1 MSGFAFSHQFSKR
14 WLATPTPVKHAIIQE
29 LDDIVT
35 LLYPDTDLDEYEFSV
50 PNLHDKVEEL
60 LAIEREQQEKLQAQ
74 ARERELE
81 EQRLE
86 QERLEQHRL
95 EQERLE
101 QHRLEQERLEI
112 ERLETERL
120 EKERLEQQRLEAE
133 RLKQERREAEHLEQQ
148 RPEQI
153 QLTQENEKERQA
165 QEARLQR
172 ERQAQD
178 DAAIALLEQER
189 AIAKQAHLAKQA
201 NPAKLATQLS
211 TGSIEGANHEPDEQ
225 TQSTDTATSDVTIE
239 RHRSEMLY
247 AIDHTDTAD
256 NMAESFAEDPTAAV
270 RTQETRVTDPLV
282 DIANP
287 SIATTPAIEQIKQDI
302 VKQLQGYID
311 NYLLESMTLM
321 NEDLNQWLK
330 TEVEKQ
336 LTVRL
341 SQSHQSH

>member
-60 LAIEREQQEKLQAQ
+60 LAIERDHQEKLQAQ
-74 ARERELE
+74 LRERELE

-95 EQERLE
+95 EL
-101 QHRLEQERLEI
+101 
-112 ERLETERL
+112 ERL

-133 RLKQERREAEHLEQQ
+133 RLKQERREAEQLEQQ
-148 RPEQI
+148 RLEQI
-153 QLTQENEKERQA
+153 QLTQENEQERQA

-189 AIAKQAHLAKQA
+189 AIAKQAHLAKQS
-201 NPAKLATQLS
+201 NPPQPAKQLS
-211 TGSIEGANHEPDEQ
+211 TGSIEGANHQLDEQ
-225 TQSTDTATSDVTIE
+225 AQSTDTATSDVTIE
-239 RHRSEMLY
+239 RHRSEMVY

-256 NMAESFAEDPTAAV
+256 NFAEPLADDPTAAV
-270 RTQETRVTDPLV
+270 MTHETSVTDPLA

>member
-35 LLYPDTDLDEYEFSV
+35 LLYPATDLDEYEFSV

-60 LAIEREQQEKLQAQ
+60 LAIERDHQEKLQAQ

-101 QHRLEQERLEI
+101 TERLEI
-112 ERLETERL
+112 ERL
-120 EKERLEQQRLEAE
+120 EKERLEQQRLE
-133 RLKQERREAEHLEQQ
+133 QQ
-148 RPEQI
+148 RLEQI
-153 QLTQENEKERQA
+153 QLTQENEQERQA
-165 QEARLQR
+165 QEERLQR

-178 DAAIALLEQER
+178 DAAIAALEQER
-189 AIAKQAHLAKQA
+189 AIAKQAHLAKQS
-201 NPAKLATQLS
+201 NPAQPATQLS
-211 TGSIEGANHEPDEQ
+211 TGSIEGANHQLDEQ
-225 TQSTDTATSDVTIE
+225 AQTTDTATSDITIE
-239 RHRSEMLY
+239 RHRSEMVY

-256 NMAESFAEDPTAAV
+256 NTDNFAEAEPLADDPTAAV
-270 RTQETRVTDPLV
+270 MTHETSVTDPV
-282 DIANP
+282 ADIDNL

-341 SQSHQSH
+341 SQSH

>member
-60 LAIEREQQEKLQAQ
+60 LAIERDHQEKLQAQ
-74 ARERELE
+74 LRERELE

-101 QHRLEQERLEI
+101 NK
-112 ERLETERL
+112 RLETERL
-120 EKERLEQQRLEAE
+120 EKERLEQQ
-133 RLKQERREAEHLEQQ
+133 LEQQ
-148 RPEQI
+148 RLEQI

-165 QEARLQR
+165 QEERLQR

-201 NPAKLATQLS
+201 NPPQPAKQLS
-211 TGSIEGANHEPDEQ
+211 TGSIEGANHQLDEQ
-225 TQSTDTATSDVTIE
+225 AQSTDTATSDVTIE
-239 RHRSEMLY
+239 RHRSEMVY

-256 NMAESFAEDPTAAV
+256 NTDNIAEPLADDPTVAV
-270 RTQETRVTDPLV
+270 MTHETSVTHPLA
-282 DIANP
+282 DIDNP

-341 SQSHQSH
+341 SQSH

>member
-35 LLYPDTDLDEYEFSV
+35 LLYPDTDLDGYQFSV

-60 LAIEREQQEKLQAQ
+60 LAIERDHQEKLQAQ

-95 EQERLE
+95 EQDRLE
-101 QHRLEQERLEI
+101 NKRLEI
-112 ERLETERL
+112 ERL
-120 EKERLEQQRLEAE
+120 EKERLEQQRLE
-133 RLKQERREAEHLEQQ
+133 QQ
-148 RPEQI
+148 PLEQI
-153 QLTQENEKERQA
+153 QLTQENEQERQA
-165 QEARLQR
+165 QEERLQR

-189 AIAKQAHLAKQA
+189 AIAKQAHLAKQS
-201 NPAKLATQLS
+201 NPPQPATQLS
-211 TGSIEGANHEPDEQ
+211 TGSIEGANHQLDEQ
-225 TQSTDTATSDVTIE
+225 AQSTDTATSDVTIE
-239 RHRSEMLY
+239 RHRSEMVY

-256 NMAESFAEDPTAAV
+256 NTDKIAEPLADDPTAALI
-270 RTQETRVTDPLV
+270 THETRVTDPLV

-341 SQSHQSH
+341 SKSH

>member
-35 LLYPDTDLDEYEFSV
+35 LLYPDTDLDEYQFSV

-60 LAIEREQQEKLQAQ
+60 LAIERDHQEKLQAQ

-86 QERLEQHRL
+86 QERLAQQRL

-101 QHRLEQERLEI
+101 NK
-112 ERLETERL
+112 RLETERL
-120 EKERLEQQRLEAE
+120 EKERLEQQ
-133 RLKQERREAEHLEQQ
+133 LEQQ
-148 RPEQI
+148 RLEQI
-153 QLTQENEKERQA
+153 QLTQENEK
-165 QEARLQR
+165 

-189 AIAKQAHLAKQA
+189 AIAKQAHLEKQA
-201 NPAKLATQLS
+201 NPPQPATQLS
-211 TGSIEGANHEPDEQ
+211 TGSIEGANHQLDEQ
-225 TQSTDTATSDVTIE
+225 AQSTDTATSDVTIE
-239 RHRSEMLY
+239 RHRSEMVY

-256 NMAESFAEDPTAAV
+256 NTAEPLADDPTAAV
-270 RTQETRVTDPLV
+270 VTHETRVTDPLA
-282 DIANP
+282 DTDNP

-341 SQSHQSH
+341 SQSH

>member
-35 LLYPDTDLDEYEFSV
+35 LLSPDTDLDDYQFSV

-60 LAIEREQQEKLQAQ
+60 LAIERDHQEKLQAQ

-81 EQRLE
+81 EQRLA
-86 QERLEQHRL
+86 QERLAQQRL

-101 QHRLEQERLEI
+101 NK
-112 ERLETERL
+112 RLETERL
-120 EKERLEQQRLEAE
+120 EKERLEQQRLE
-133 RLKQERREAEHLEQQ
+133 QQ
-148 RPEQI
+148 RLEQI
-153 QLTQENEKERQA
+153 QLTQENEK
-165 QEARLQR
+165 

-189 AIAKQAHLAKQA
+189 AIAKQAHLAKQS
-201 NPAKLATQLS
+201 NPAQPATQLS
-211 TGSIEGANHEPDEQ
+211 TGSIEVANHELDEQ
-225 TQSTDTATSDVTIE
+225 AQSTDTATSDVTIE
-239 RHRSEMLY
+239 RHRSEMVY

-256 NMAESFAEDPTAAV
+256 NTDNFAEPLADDPTAAV
-270 RTQETRVTDPLV
+270 VTHETSVTDPLA
-282 DIANP
+282 DIDNP
-287 SIATTPAIEQIKQDI
+287 STATTPAIEQIKQDI

>member
-35 LLYPDTDLDEYEFSV
+35 LLYPDTDLDGYQFSV

-60 LAIEREQQEKLQAQ
+60 LAIERDHQEKLQAQ

-86 QERLEQHRL
+86 QERLAQHRL

-101 QHRLEQERLEI
+101 NK
-112 ERLETERL
+112 RLETERL
-120 EKERLEQQRLEAE
+120 EKERLEQQRLEQA
-133 RLKQERREAEHLEQQ
+133 
-148 RPEQI
+148 

-165 QEARLQR
+165 QEERLKR

-201 NPAKLATQLS
+201 NPAKPAKQLS
-211 TGSIEGANHEPDEQ
+211 TGSIEVATHELDEQ
-225 TQSTDTATSDVTIE
+225 AQSTDTATSDVTIE
-239 RHRSEMLY
+239 RHRSEMVY
-247 AIDHTDTAD
+247 AIDHTDNTD
-256 NMAESFAEDPTAAV
+256 NFAEAEPLADDPTAAV
-270 RTQETRVTDPLV
+270 MTHETSVTDPLA
-282 DIANP
+282 DIDNL
-287 SIATTPAIEQIKQDI
+287 SIATTPTIEQIKQDI

>member
-35 LLYPDTDLDEYEFSV
+35 LLYPDTDLDGYQFSV

-60 LAIEREQQEKLQAQ
+60 LAIERDHQEKLQAQ

-101 QHRLEQERLEI
+101 NK
-112 ERLETERL
+112 RLETERL
-120 EKERLEQQRLEAE
+120 EKERLEQQRLE
-133 RLKQERREAEHLEQQ
+133 QQ
-148 RPEQI
+148 RLEQI

-165 QEARLQR
+165 QEERLQR

-189 AIAKQAHLAKQA
+189 AIAKQAHLAKQS
-201 NPAKLATQLS
+201 NPPQPATQLS
-211 TGSIEGANHEPDEQ
+211 TGSIEGANHELDEQ
-225 TQSTDTATSDVTIE
+225 AQSTDTATSDVTIE
-239 RHRSEMLY
+239 RHRSEMVY
-247 AIDHTDTAD
+247 AIDHTDNTD
-256 NMAESFAEDPTAAV
+256 NFAEAEPLADDPTAAV
-270 RTQETRVTDPLV
+270 MTHETSVTDPLA
-282 DIANP
+282 DIDNL

>member
-35 LLYPDTDLDEYEFSV
+35 LLYPDTDLDGYQFSV

-60 LAIEREQQEKLQAQ
+60 LAIERDHQEKLQAQ

-101 QHRLEQERLEI
+101 I
-112 ERLETERL
+112 ERL
-120 EKERLEQQRLEAE
+120 EKERLEQQRLEQQ
-133 RLKQERREAEHLEQQ
+133 RLEQA
-148 RPEQI
+148 

-165 QEARLQR
+165 QEERLQR

-189 AIAKQAHLAKQA
+189 AIAKQAHLVKQA
-201 NPAKLATQLS
+201 NPPQPATQLVPTS
-211 TGSIEGANHEPDEQ
+211 VEGANHELDEQ
-225 TQSTDTATSDVTIE
+225 AQSTDTATSDITIE
-239 RHRSEMLY
+239 RHRSEMVY

-256 NMAESFAEDPTAAV
+256 NTDNIAEPLADDPTAAV
-270 RTQETRVTDPLV
+270 MTHETSVTDPLA
-282 DIANP
+282 DIDNP

-341 SQSHQSH
+341 SQSH

>member
-35 LLYPDTDLDEYEFSV
+35 LLYPDTDLDEYQFSV

-60 LAIEREQQEKLQAQ
+60 LAIERDHQEKLQAQ

-101 QHRLEQERLEI
+101 TERLEI
-112 ERLETERL
+112 ERL
-120 EKERLEQQRLEAE
+120 EKERLEQQRLEQQ
-133 RLKQERREAEHLEQQ
+133 RLEQA
-148 RPEQI
+148 

-165 QEARLQR
+165 QEERLQR

-178 DAAIALLEQER
+178 DAAIAVLEQER
-189 AIAKQAHLAKQA
+189 AIAKQAHMAKQA
-201 NPAKLATQLS
+201 NPPQPTTQLS
-211 TGSIEGANHEPDEQ
+211 TGSIEVANHELDEQ
-225 TQSTDTATSDVTIE
+225 AQSTDTATSEVTIE
-239 RHRSEMLY
+239 RHRSEMVY

-256 NMAESFAEDPTAAV
+256 NTDNFAEPLADDPTAAV
-270 RTQETRVTDPLV
+270 MTQETHVTDPLA
-282 DIANP
+282 DTDNP
-287 SIATTPAIEQIKQDI
+287 SNATTPAIEQIKQDI

-341 SQSHQSH
+341 SQSH

>member
-60 LAIEREQQEKLQAQ
+60 LAIERDHQEKLQAQ
-74 ARERELE
+74 LRERELE

-86 QERLEQHRL
+86 QERLEKHRL

-101 QHRLEQERLEI
+101 TERLEI
-112 ERLETERL
+112 ERL
-120 EKERLEQQRLEAE
+120 EKERLEQQRLE
-133 RLKQERREAEHLEQQ
+133 QQ
-148 RPEQI
+148 RLEQI

-165 QEARLQR
+165 QEERLQR

-178 DAAIALLEQER
+178 DAAIAALEQER
-189 AIAKQAHLAKQA
+189 AIAKQAHLAKQS
-201 NPAKLATQLS
+201 NPPQPATQLS
-211 TGSIEGANHEPDEQ
+211 TGSNEGANHQPDEQ
-225 TQSTDTATSDVTIE
+225 AQSTDTATSDVTIE
-239 RHRSEMLY
+239 RHRSEMVY

-256 NMAESFAEDPTAAV
+256 NTDNFAEAEPLADDPKAAV
-270 RTQETRVTDPLV
+270 MTQETRVTDPV
-282 DIANP
+282 ADIDNP

-341 SQSHQSH
+341 SQSH

>member
-35 LLYPDTDLDEYEFSV
+35 LLYPDTDLDGYQFSV

-60 LAIEREQQEKLQAQ
+60 LAIERDHQEKLQAQ

-86 QERLEQHRL
+86 QERLAQHRL

-101 QHRLEQERLEI
+101 NK
-112 ERLETERL
+112 RLETERL
-120 EKERLEQQRLEAE
+120 EKERLEQQRLEQQ
-133 RLKQERREAEHLEQQ
+133 RLEQA
-148 RPEQI
+148 

-165 QEARLQR
+165 QEERLQR

-201 NPAKLATQLS
+201 NPAKPAKQLS
-211 TGSIEGANHEPDEQ
+211 TGSIEVATHELDEQ
-225 TQSTDTATSDVTIE
+225 AQSTDTATSDVTIE
-239 RHRSEMLY
+239 RHRSEMVY
-247 AIDHTDTAD
+247 AIDHTDNTD
-256 NMAESFAEDPTAAV
+256 NFAEAEPLADDTTAAV
-270 RTQETRVTDPLV
+270 MTQETRVTEPLA
-282 DIANP
+282 DIDNL

>member
-35 LLYPDTDLDEYEFSV
+35 LLYPDTDLDGYQFSV

-60 LAIEREQQEKLQAQ
+60 LAIERDHQEKLQAQ

-86 QERLEQHRL
+86 QERLEKHRL
-95 EQERLE
+95 EQ
-101 QHRLEQERLEI
+101 

-120 EKERLEQQRLEAE
+120 EKERLEQQRLEQQ
-133 RLKQERREAEHLEQQ
+133 RLEQA
-148 RPEQI
+148 

-165 QEARLQR
+165 QEERLQR

-178 DAAIALLEQER
+178 EAAIALLEQER

-201 NPAKLATQLS
+201 NPAQPATQLS
-211 TGSIEGANHEPDEQ
+211 TGSIEGANHELDEQ
-225 TQSTDTATSDVTIE
+225 AQSTDAATSDVTIE
-239 RHRSEMLY
+239 RHRSEMVY

-256 NMAESFAEDPTAAV
+256 NTDNFAEAEPLADDPTAAV
-270 RTQETRVTDPLV
+270 MTHETSVTDPLA
-282 DIANP
+282 DIDNL

>member
-35 LLYPDTDLDEYEFSV
+35 LLYPDTDLDGYQFSV

-60 LAIEREQQEKLQAQ
+60 LAIERDHQEKLQAQ

-86 QERLEQHRL
+86 QERLAQ
-95 EQERLE
+95 Q
-101 QHRLEQERLEI
+101 RLEQERLEI
-112 ERLETERL
+112 ERL
-120 EKERLEQQRLEAE
+120 EKERLEQQRLE
-133 RLKQERREAEHLEQQ
+133 QQ
-148 RPEQI
+148 RLEQI

-165 QEARLQR
+165 QEERLQR

-189 AIAKQAHLAKQA
+189 AIAKQAHLAKQS

-211 TGSIEGANHEPDEQ
+211 TGSIEGANHQLDEQ
-225 TQSTDTATSDVTIE
+225 AQSTDTATSDVTIE
-239 RHRSEMLY
+239 RHRSEMVY

-256 NMAESFAEDPTAAV
+256 NTDNIAEPLADDPTAAV
-270 RTQETRVTDPLV
+270 MTHETIVTDPLA
-282 DIANP
+282 DIDNP

>member
-35 LLYPDTDLDEYEFSV
+35 LLYPDTDLDEYQFSV

-60 LAIEREQQEKLQAQ
+60 LAIERDHQEKLQAQ
-74 ARERELE
+74 LRERELE

-86 QERLEQHRL
+86 QERLEKHRL

-101 QHRLEQERLEI
+101 NK
-112 ERLETERL
+112 RLETERL
-120 EKERLEQQRLEAE
+120 EKERLEQQRLE
-133 RLKQERREAEHLEQQ
+133 QQHL
-148 RPEQI
+148 EQI

-165 QEARLQR
+165 QEERLQR

-189 AIAKQAHLAKQA
+189 AIAKQAHLAKQS
-201 NPAKLATQLS
+201 NPPQPATQLS
-211 TGSIEGANHEPDEQ
+211 TGSIEGANHQLDEQ
-225 TQSTDTATSDVTIE
+225 AQSTDTATSDVTIE
-239 RHRSEMLY
+239 RHRSEMVY

-256 NMAESFAEDPTAAV
+256 NTDKIAEPLADDPTAALM
-270 RTQETRVTDPLV
+270 THETRVTDPLV

-341 SQSHQSH
+341 SQSH

>member
-35 LLYPDTDLDEYEFSV
+35 LLYPDTDLDGYQFSV

-60 LAIEREQQEKLQAQ
+60 LAIERDHQEKLQAQ
-74 ARERELE
+74 LRERELE

-86 QERLEQHRL
+86 QERLAQHRL

-101 QHRLEQERLEI
+101 NK
-112 ERLETERL
+112 RLETERL

-133 RLKQERREAEHLEQQ
+133 RLKQERHEAEHLEQQ
-148 RPEQI
+148 RLEQA
-153 QLTQENEKERQA
+153 QLTQENEQ
-165 QEARLQR
+165 

-201 NPAKLATQLS
+201 NPAKPAKQLS
-211 TGSIEGANHEPDEQ
+211 TGSIEVATHELDEQ
-225 TQSTDTATSDVTIE
+225 AQSKDTATSDVTIE
-239 RHRSEMLY
+239 RHRSEMVY

-256 NMAESFAEDPTAAV
+256 NTDKIAEPLADDPTAALM
-270 RTQETRVTDPLV
+270 THETRVTDPLV

-341 SQSHQSH
+341 SQSH

>member
-29 LDDIVT
+29 LDDIIT
-35 LLYPDTDLDEYEFSV
+35 LLSPDTDLDEYQFSV

-60 LAIEREQQEKLQAQ
+60 LAIEREHQEKLQAQ

-81 EQRLE
+81 QQRLE
-86 QERLEQHRL
+86 QERLEK
-95 EQERLE
+95 
-101 QHRLEQERLEI
+101 HRLEQERLEI

-120 EKERLEQQRLEAE
+120 EKERLEQQRLE
-133 RLKQERREAEHLEQQ
+133 QQ
-148 RPEQI
+148 RLEQI
-153 QLTQENEKERQA
+153 QLAQENEKERQA
-165 QEARLQR
+165 QEERLQR

-201 NPAKLATQLS
+201 NPAQPATQLS
-211 TGSIEGANHEPDEQ
+211 TGSIEGANHQLDEQ
-225 TQSTDTATSDVTIE
+225 AQSTDTATSDVTIE
-239 RHRSEMLY
+239 RHRSEMVY

-256 NMAESFAEDPTAAV
+256 NTDNFAEPFADDPTAAV
-270 RTQETRVTDPLV
+270 MTHETSVTEPLA
-282 DIANP
+282 DIDNP

>member
-35 LLYPDTDLDEYEFSV
+35 LLYPDTDLDGYQFSV

-60 LAIEREQQEKLQAQ
+60 LAIERDHQEKLQAQ

-86 QERLEQHRL
+86 QERLAQHRL

-101 QHRLEQERLEI
+101 TERLEI
-112 ERLETERL
+112 ERLE
-120 EKERLEQQRLEAE
+120 KQRLEQA
-133 RLKQERREAEHLEQQ
+133 
-148 RPEQI
+148 

-165 QEARLQR
+165 QEERLQR

-178 DAAIALLEQER
+178 DAAIAVLEQER
-189 AIAKQAHLAKQA
+189 AIAKQAHMAKQA
-201 NPAKLATQLS
+201 NPPQPTTQLS
-211 TGSIEGANHEPDEQ
+211 TGSIEVANHELDEQ
-225 TQSTDTATSDVTIE
+225 AQSTDTAISEVTIE
-239 RHRSEMLY
+239 RHRSEMVY

-256 NMAESFAEDPTAAV
+256 NTDNFAEPLADDTTAAV
-270 RTQETRVTDPLV
+270 MTQETHVTDPLA
-282 DIANP
+282 DTDNP
-287 SIATTPAIEQIKQDI
+287 SNATTPAIEQIKQDI

-341 SQSHQSH
+341 SQSH

>member
-29 LDDIVT
+29 LDDIIT
-35 LLYPDTDLDEYEFSV
+35 LLSPDTDLDEYQFSV

-60 LAIEREQQEKLQAQ
+60 LAIEREHQEKLQAQ

-81 EQRLE
+81 QQRLE
-86 QERLEQHRL
+86 QERLEK
-95 EQERLE
+95 
-101 QHRLEQERLEI
+101 HRLEQERLEI

-120 EKERLEQQRLEAE
+120 EKERLEQQRLE
-133 RLKQERREAEHLEQQ
+133 QQ
-148 RPEQI
+148 RLEQI
-153 QLTQENEKERQA
+153 QLAQENEKERQA
-165 QEARLQR
+165 QEERLQR

-189 AIAKQAHLAKQA
+189 AIAKQAHLAKQS
-201 NPAKLATQLS
+201 NPAKPATQLS
-211 TGSIEGANHEPDEQ
+211 TGSIEGANHQLDEQ
-225 TQSTDTATSDVTIE
+225 AQSTDTATSDVTIE
-239 RHRSEMLY
+239 RHRSEMVY
-247 AIDHTDTAD
+247 AIDHTDNTD
-256 NMAESFAEDPTAAV
+256 NFAEAEPLADDPTAAV
-270 RTQETRVTDPLV
+270 MTHETSVTDPLS
-282 DIANP
+282 DIDNP

-341 SQSHQSH
+341 SQSH

>member
-35 LLYPDTDLDEYEFSV
+35 LLYPDTDLDEYQFSV

-60 LAIEREQQEKLQAQ
+60 LAIERDHQEKLQAQ
-74 ARERELE
+74 AHERELE

-86 QERLEQHRL
+86 QERLAQQRL
-95 EQERLE
+95 EQ
-101 QHRLEQERLEI
+101 

-120 EKERLEQQRLEAE
+120 EKERLEQQRLE
-133 RLKQERREAEHLEQQ
+133 QQHL
-148 RPEQI
+148 EQI

-165 QEARLQR
+165 QEERLQR

-189 AIAKQAHLAKQA
+189 AIAKQAHLAKQS
-201 NPAKLATQLS
+201 NPPQPATQLS
-211 TGSIEGANHEPDEQ
+211 TGSIEGANHELDEQ
-225 TQSTDTATSDVTIE
+225 VQSTDTATSDVTIE
-239 RHRSEMLY
+239 RHRSEMVY

-256 NMAESFAEDPTAAV
+256 NTDKIAEPLADDPTAAV
-270 RTQETRVTDPLV
+270 LTHETSVTDPLA
-282 DIANP
+282 DIDNP

-341 SQSHQSH
+341 SKSH

>member
-14 WLATPTPVKHAIIQE
+14 WLATPTPIKHAIIQE

-35 LLYPDTDLDEYEFSV
+35 LLYPDTDLDGYEFSV

-60 LAIEREQQEKLQAQ
+60 LAIERDHQEKLQAQ

-101 QHRLEQERLEI
+101 I
-112 ERLETERL
+112 ERLEKERL
-120 EKERLEQQRLEAE
+120 EKERLEQQRL
-133 RLKQERREAEHLEQQ
+133 
-148 RPEQI
+148 EQI

-165 QEARLQR
+165 QEEHLQR

-178 DAAIALLEQER
+178 DAAIAALEQER

-201 NPAKLATQLS
+201 NPAKPATQVS
-211 TGSIEGANHEPDEQ
+211 TGSIEVATHELDLDEQ
-225 TQSTDTATSDVTIE
+225 AQSTDTATSDVTIE
-239 RHRSEMLY
+239 RHRSEMVY

-256 NMAESFAEDPTAAV
+256 NTDNFAEPLADDPTVAV
-270 RTQETRVTDPLV
+270 MTHETSVTDPLA
-282 DIANP
+282 DIDNP

-341 SQSHQSH
+341 SQSH

>member
-35 LLYPDTDLDEYEFSV
+35 LLYPDTDLDGYEFSV

-60 LAIEREQQEKLQAQ
+60 LAIERDHQEKLQAQ

-101 QHRLEQERLEI
+101 NK
-112 ERLETERL
+112 RLETERL
-120 EKERLEQQRLEAE
+120 EKERLEQQRLE
-133 RLKQERREAEHLEQQ
+133 QQ
-148 RPEQI
+148 RLEQI

-165 QEARLQR
+165 QKERLQR

-189 AIAKQAHLAKQA
+189 AIAKQAHLAKQS
-201 NPAKLATQLS
+201 NPPQPATQLS
-211 TGSIEGANHEPDEQ
+211 TGSTEGANHQLDEQ
-225 TQSTDTATSDVTIE
+225 AQSTDTATSDITIE
-239 RHRSEMLY
+239 RHRSEMVY
-247 AIDHTDTAD
+247 AIDHTETAD
-256 NMAESFAEDPTAAV
+256 NTDNFAEPFADDPTAAV
-270 RTQETRVTDPLV
+270 MTHETSVTDPLA
-282 DIANP
+282 DIDNP
-287 SIATTPAIEQIKQDI
+287 STATTPAIEQIKQDI

-336 LTVRL
+336 LAVRL
-341 SQSHQSH
+341 SQSH

>member
-29 LDDIVT
+29 LDDIIT
-35 LLYPDTDLDEYEFSV
+35 LLSPDTDLDEYQFSV

-60 LAIEREQQEKLQAQ
+60 LAIERDHQEKLQAQ

-101 QHRLEQERLEI
+101 NK
-112 ERLETERL
+112 RLETERL
-120 EKERLEQQRLEAE
+120 EKERLEQQRLE
-133 RLKQERREAEHLEQQ
+133 QQ
-148 RPEQI
+148 RLEQI

-165 QEARLQR
+165 QEERLQR

-189 AIAKQAHLAKQA
+189 AIAKQAHLAKQS
-201 NPAKLATQLS
+201 NPAKPATQLS
-211 TGSIEGANHEPDEQ
+211 TGSIEGANHQLDEQ
-225 TQSTDTATSDVTIE
+225 AQSTNTATSDVTIE
-239 RHRSEMLY
+239 RHRSEMVY

-256 NMAESFAEDPTAAV
+256 NTDNFAEPLADDPTAAV
-270 RTQETRVTDPLV
+270 MTQETRVTDPLA
-282 DIANP
+282 DIDNP

>member
-35 LLYPDTDLDEYEFSV
+35 LLYPDTDLDGYQFSV

-60 LAIEREQQEKLQAQ
+60 LAIERDHQEKLQAQ
-74 ARERELE
+74 LRERELE

-86 QERLEQHRL
+86 QKRLEQHRL

-101 QHRLEQERLEI
+101 
-112 ERLETERL
+112 
-120 EKERLEQQRLEAE
+120 KERLEQQRL
-133 RLKQERREAEHLEQQ
+133 
-148 RPEQI
+148 EQI

-165 QEARLQR
+165 QEERLQR

-178 DAAIALLEQER
+178 DAAIAALEQER

-201 NPAKLATQLS
+201 NPPQPAKQVS
-211 TGSIEGANHEPDEQ
+211 TGSIEGANHELDEQ
-225 TQSTDTATSDVTIE
+225 AQSTDTATSDVTIE
-239 RHRSEMLY
+239 RHHSEMVY
-247 AIDHTDTAD
+247 AIDHIDTAD
-256 NMAESFAEDPTAAV
+256 NTDNFAEPLADDPTAAV
-270 RTQETRVTDPLV
+270 MTHETSVTDPLA
-282 DIANP
+282 DIDNL

-341 SQSHQSH
+341 SQSH

>member
-35 LLYPDTDLDEYEFSV
+35 LLYPDTDLDGYQFSV

-60 LAIEREQQEKLQAQ
+60 LAIERDHQEKLQAQ

-86 QERLEQHRL
+86 QERLAQHRL

-101 QHRLEQERLEI
+101 NK
-112 ERLETERL
+112 RLETERL
-120 EKERLEQQRLEAE
+120 EKERLEQQRLEQQ
-133 RLKQERREAEHLEQQ
+133 RLEQA
-148 RPEQI
+148 

-165 QEARLQR
+165 QEERLQR

-178 DAAIALLEQER
+178 EAAIAPLEHER

-201 NPAKLATQLS
+201 NPAQPATQLS
-211 TGSIEGANHEPDEQ
+211 TGSIEGANHELDEQ
-225 TQSTDTATSDVTIE
+225 AQSTDAATSDVTIE
-239 RHRSEMLY
+239 RHRSEMVY

-256 NMAESFAEDPTAAV
+256 NTDNFAEPLADDPTAAV
-270 RTQETRVTDPLV
+270 MTQETRVTEPLA
-282 DIANP
+282 DIDNP

>member
-35 LLYPDTDLDEYEFSV
+35 LLYPDTDLDGYEFSV

-60 LAIEREQQEKLQAQ
+60 LAIERDHQEKLQAQ

-101 QHRLEQERLEI
+101 NKRPEI
-112 ERLETERL
+112 ERL
-120 EKERLEQQRLEAE
+120 EKERLEQQRLEQL
-133 RLKQERREAEHLEQQ
+133 RL
-148 RPEQI
+148 EQI
-153 QLTQENEKERQA
+153 QLTQENEQERQA
-165 QEARLQR
+165 QAERLQR

-201 NPAKLATQLS
+201 NPAQPATQLS
-211 TGSIEGANHEPDEQ
+211 TGSIEAANHQLDQ
-225 TQSTDTATSDVTIE
+225 QAQSMDTATSDITIE
-239 RHRSEMLY
+239 RHRSEIVY

-256 NMAESFAEDPTAAV
+256 NTDNFAEPLTDDPTAAV
-270 RTQETRVTDPLV
+270 MTQETRVTEPLA
-282 DIANP
+282 DIDNP

-341 SQSHQSH
+341 SQSH

>member
-35 LLYPDTDLDEYEFSV
+35 LLYPDTDLDGYQFSV

-60 LAIEREQQEKLQAQ
+60 LAIERDHQEKLQAQ

-101 QHRLEQERLEI
+101 NK
-112 ERLETERL
+112 RLETERL
-120 EKERLEQQRLEAE
+120 EKERLEQQRLE
-133 RLKQERREAEHLEQQ
+133 QQ
-148 RPEQI
+148 RLEQI

-165 QEARLQR
+165 QKERLQR

-189 AIAKQAHLAKQA
+189 AIAKQAHLAKQS
-201 NPAKLATQLS
+201 NPAQPATQLS
-211 TGSIEGANHEPDEQ
+211 TGSIEGANHQLDEQ
-225 TQSTDTATSDVTIE
+225 AQSTDTATSDVTIE
-239 RHRSEMLY
+239 RHRSEMVY

-256 NMAESFAEDPTAAV
+256 NTDNFAEAEPLADDPTAAV
-270 RTQETRVTDPLV
+270 MTQETSVTEP
-282 DIANP
+282 IADSDNL

-341 SQSHQSH
+341 SQSH

>member
-35 LLYPDTDLDEYEFSV
+35 LLYPATDLDEYEFSV

-60 LAIEREQQEKLQAQ
+60 LAIERDHQEKLQAQ
-74 ARERELE
+74 LRERELE

-86 QERLEQHRL
+86 QERLEQ
-95 EQERLE
+95 
-101 QHRLEQERLEI
+101 
-112 ERLETERL
+112 
-120 EKERLEQQRLEAE
+120 
-133 RLKQERREAEHLEQQ
+133 
-148 RPEQI
+148 
-153 QLTQENEKERQA
+153 
-165 QEARLQR
+165 
-172 ERQAQD
+172 
-178 DAAIALLEQER
+178 
-189 AIAKQAHLAKQA
+189 QA
-201 NPAKLATQLS
+201 NPAQPATQLS
-211 TGSIEGANHEPDEQ
+211 TGSIEVASHELGLDEQ
-225 TQSTDTATSDVTIE
+225 AQSTDTATSDVTIE
-239 RHRSEMLY
+239 RHRSEMVY

-256 NMAESFAEDPTAAV
+256 NTDNFAEAEPLADDPTAAV
-270 RTQETRVTDPLV
+270 MAQETRVTDPLA
-282 DIANP
+282 DIDNP

>member
-35 LLYPDTDLDEYEFSV
+35 LLYPDTDLDEYQFSV

-60 LAIEREQQEKLQAQ
+60 LAIERDHQEKLQAQ
-74 ARERELE
+74 AHERELE

-86 QERLEQHRL
+86 QERLAQQRL
-95 EQERLE
+95 EQ
-101 QHRLEQERLEI
+101 

-120 EKERLEQQRLEAE
+120 EKERLEQQRLE
-133 RLKQERREAEHLEQQ
+133 QQHL
-148 RPEQI
+148 EQI

-165 QEARLQR
+165 QEERLQR

-189 AIAKQAHLAKQA
+189 AIAKQAHLAKQS
-201 NPAKLATQLS
+201 NPPQPATQLS
-211 TGSIEGANHEPDEQ
+211 TGSIEGANHELDEQ
-225 TQSTDTATSDVTIE
+225 VQSTDTATSDVTIE
-239 RHRSEMLY
+239 RHRSEMVY

-256 NMAESFAEDPTAAV
+256 NTDNIAEPLADDPTAAV
-270 RTQETRVTDPLV
+270 LTHETSVTDPLA
-282 DIANP
+282 DIDNP

-341 SQSHQSH
+341 SKSH

>member
-35 LLYPDTDLDEYEFSV
+35 LLYPDTDLDEYQFSV

-60 LAIEREQQEKLQAQ
+60 LAIERDHQEKLQAQ
-74 ARERELE
+74 LRERELE

-86 QERLEQHRL
+86 QERLEKHRL

-101 QHRLEQERLEI
+101 NK
-112 ERLETERL
+112 RLETERL
-120 EKERLEQQRLEAE
+120 EKERLEQQRLEQQ
-133 RLKQERREAEHLEQQ
+133 RLEQT
-148 RPEQI
+148 

-165 QEARLQR
+165 QEERLQR

-189 AIAKQAHLAKQA
+189 AIAKQAHLAKQS
-201 NPAKLATQLS
+201 NPPQPATQLS
-211 TGSIEGANHEPDEQ
+211 TGSIEGANHQLDEQ
-225 TQSTDTATSDVTIE
+225 AQSTDTATSDVTIE
-239 RHRSEMLY
+239 RHRSEMVY

-256 NMAESFAEDPTAAV
+256 NTDNIAEPLADDPTVAV
-270 RTQETRVTDPLV
+270 MTHETSVTHPLA
-282 DIANP
+282 DIDNP

-341 SQSHQSH
+341 SQSH

>member
-35 LLYPDTDLDEYEFSV
+35 LLYPDTDLDEYQFSV

-60 LAIEREQQEKLQAQ
+60 LAIERDHQEKLQAQ

-101 QHRLEQERLEI
+101 I
-112 ERLETERL
+112 ERL
-120 EKERLEQQRLEAE
+120 EKERLEQQRLE
-133 RLKQERREAEHLEQQ
+133 QQHLEQA
-148 RPEQI
+148 

-165 QEARLQR
+165 HEERLQR

-189 AIAKQAHLAKQA
+189 AIAKQAHLAKQS
-201 NPAKLATQLS
+201 NPPQPATQLS
-211 TGSIEGANHEPDEQ
+211 TGSIEGANHQLDEQ
-225 TQSTDTATSDVTIE
+225 AQSTDTATSDVTIE
-239 RHRSEMLY
+239 RHRSEMVY

-256 NMAESFAEDPTAAV
+256 NFAEPLADDPTAAV
-270 RTQETRVTDPLV
+270 MTHETSVTDPLA
-282 DIANP
+282 DIDNP

-336 LTVRL
+336 LAVRL
-341 SQSHQSH
+341 SQSH

>member
-35 LLYPDTDLDEYEFSV
+35 LLYPDTDLDEYQFSV

-60 LAIEREQQEKLQAQ
+60 LAIERDNQEKLQAQ

-101 QHRLEQERLEI
+101 T

-120 EKERLEQQRLEAE
+120 EKERLEQQRLEQH
-133 RLKQERREAEHLEQQ
+133 RLEQA
-148 RPEQI
+148 

-165 QEARLQR
+165 QEERLQR

-178 DAAIALLEQER
+178 DAAIAALEQER

-201 NPAKLATQLS
+201 NPPQPATQLS
-211 TGSIEGANHEPDEQ
+211 TGSIEGANHELDEQ
-225 TQSTDTATSDVTIE
+225 AQSTDTATSDVTIE
-239 RHRSEMLY
+239 RHRSEMVY
-247 AIDHTDTAD
+247 AIDHTETAD
-256 NMAESFAEDPTAAV
+256 NIAEPLADDPTAAV
-270 RTQETRVTDPLV
+270 MTHETSVTDPLA
-282 DIANP
+282 DIDKL

>member
-35 LLYPDTDLDEYEFSV
+35 LLYPATDLDEYEFSV

-60 LAIEREQQEKLQAQ
+60 LAIERDHQEKLQAQ

-101 QHRLEQERLEI
+101 NK
-112 ERLETERL
+112 RLETERL

-133 RLKQERREAEHLEQQ
+133 RLKQERHEAEHLEQQ
-148 RPEQI
+148 RLEQA
-153 QLTQENEKERQA
+153 QLTQENEQ
-165 QEARLQR
+165 

-225 TQSTDTATSDVTIE
+225 VQSKDTATSDVTIE
-239 RHRSEMLY
+239 RHRSEMVY

-256 NMAESFAEDPTAAV
+256 NTDKIAEPLADDPTAALM
-270 RTQETRVTDPLV
+270 THETRVTDPLA
-282 DIANP
+282 DIDNP

-311 NYLLESMTLM
+311 NYLLESMSLM

-341 SQSHQSH
+341 SQSH

>member
-35 LLYPDTDLDEYEFSV
+35 LLYPDTDLDGYQFSV

-60 LAIEREQQEKLQAQ
+60 LAIERDHQEKLQAQ

-86 QERLEQHRL
+86 QERLAQHRL

-101 QHRLEQERLEI
+101 NK
-112 ERLETERL
+112 RLETERL
-120 EKERLEQQRLEAE
+120 EKERLEQQRLEQQ
-133 RLKQERREAEHLEQQ
+133 RLEQA
-148 RPEQI
+148 

-165 QEARLQR
+165 QEERLQR

-178 DAAIALLEQER
+178 EAAIALLEQER

-201 NPAKLATQLS
+201 NPAKPAKQLS
-211 TGSIEGANHEPDEQ
+211 TGSIEVATHELDEQ
-225 TQSTDTATSDVTIE
+225 AQSTDTATSDVTIE
-239 RHRSEMLY
+239 RHRSEMVY
-247 AIDHTDTAD
+247 AIDHTDNTD
-256 NMAESFAEDPTAAV
+256 NFAEAEPLADDTTAAV
-270 RTQETRVTDPLV
+270 MTQETRVTEPLA
-282 DIANP
+282 DIDNP

>member
-35 LLYPDTDLDEYEFSV
+35 LLYPDTDLDGYQFSV

-60 LAIEREQQEKLQAQ
+60 LAIERDHQEKLQAQ

-101 QHRLEQERLEI
+101 NK
-112 ERLETERL
+112 RLETERL
-120 EKERLEQQRLEAE
+120 EKERLEQQRLE
-133 RLKQERREAEHLEQQ
+133 QQHL
-148 RPEQI
+148 EQI

-165 QEARLQR
+165 QKERLQR

-178 DAAIALLEQER
+178 DAAIAALEQER
-189 AIAKQAHLAKQA
+189 AIAKQAHLAKQS
-201 NPAKLATQLS
+201 NPAQPATQLS
-211 TGSIEGANHEPDEQ
+211 TGSIEGANHELDEQ
-225 TQSTDTATSDVTIE
+225 AQTTDSATSDITIE

-256 NMAESFAEDPTAAV
+256 NTDNFAEAEPLADDPTAAV
-270 RTQETRVTDPLV
+270 MTHETSVTDPLA
-282 DIANP
+282 DIDNP

-341 SQSHQSH
+341 SQSH

>member
-29 LDDIVT
+29 LDDIIT
-35 LLYPDTDLDEYEFSV
+35 LLSPDTDLDEYQFSV

-60 LAIEREQQEKLQAQ
+60 LAIEREHQEKLQAQ

-81 EQRLE
+81 QQRLE
-86 QERLEQHRL
+86 QERLEK
-95 EQERLE
+95 
-101 QHRLEQERLEI
+101 HRLEQERLEI

-120 EKERLEQQRLEAE
+120 EKERLEQQRLE
-133 RLKQERREAEHLEQQ
+133 QQ
-148 RPEQI
+148 RLEQI
-153 QLTQENEKERQA
+153 QLAQENEKERQA
-165 QEARLQR
+165 QEERLQR

-201 NPAKLATQLS
+201 NPAKPAKQLS
-211 TGSIEGANHEPDEQ
+211 TGSIEVATHELDEQ
-225 TQSTDTATSDVTIE
+225 AQSTDTATSDVTIE
-239 RHRSEMLY
+239 RHRSEMVY
-247 AIDHTDTAD
+247 AIDHTDNTD
-256 NMAESFAEDPTAAV
+256 NFAEAEPLADDPTAAV
-270 RTQETRVTDPLV
+270 MTHETSVTDPLA
-282 DIANP
+282 DIDNP
-287 SIATTPAIEQIKQDI
+287 STATTPTIEQIKQDI

>member
-60 LAIEREQQEKLQAQ
+60 LAIERDHQEKLQAQ

-86 QERLEQHRL
+86 QERLAQQRL

-101 QHRLEQERLEI
+101 NK
-112 ERLETERL
+112 RLETERL
-120 EKERLEQQRLEAE
+120 EKERLEQQ
-133 RLKQERREAEHLEQQ
+133 LEQQ
-148 RPEQI
+148 RLEQI
-153 QLTQENEKERQA
+153 QLTQENEK
-165 QEARLQR
+165 

-189 AIAKQAHLAKQA
+189 AIAKQAHLAKQS
-201 NPAKLATQLS
+201 NPPQPATQLS
-211 TGSIEGANHEPDEQ
+211 TGSIEGANHQLDEQ
-225 TQSTDTATSDVTIE
+225 AQSTDTATSDVTIE
-239 RHRSEMLY
+239 RHRSEMVY

-256 NMAESFAEDPTAAV
+256 NTAEPLADDPTAAV
-270 RTQETRVTDPLV
+270 VTHETRVTDPLA
-282 DIANP
+282 DTDNP

-341 SQSHQSH
+341 SQSH

>member
-35 LLYPDTDLDEYEFSV
+35 LLYPDTDLDGYEFSV

-60 LAIEREQQEKLQAQ
+60 LAIERDHQEKLQAQ

-101 QHRLEQERLEI
+101 NK
-112 ERLETERL
+112 RLETERL
-120 EKERLEQQRLEAE
+120 EKERLEQQRLE
-133 RLKQERREAEHLEQQ
+133 QQ
-148 RPEQI
+148 RLEQI

-165 QEARLQR
+165 QKERLQR

-189 AIAKQAHLAKQA
+189 AIAKQAHLAKQS
-201 NPAKLATQLS
+201 NPPQPATQLS
-211 TGSIEGANHEPDEQ
+211 TGSIEVATHELDEQ
-225 TQSTDTATSDVTIE
+225 AQSTDTATSDVTIE
-239 RHRSEMLY
+239 RHRSEMVY
-247 AIDHTDTAD
+247 AIDHTETAD
-256 NMAESFAEDPTAAV
+256 NTDHFAEPLADDPTAAV
-270 RTQETRVTDPLV
+270 MTQETSVTDPLAHT
-282 DIANP
+282 DNP

-336 LTVRL
+336 LAVRL

>member
-60 LAIEREQQEKLQAQ
+60 LAIERDHQEKLQAQ

-86 QERLEQHRL
+86 QERLEKHRL

-101 QHRLEQERLEI
+101 NK
-112 ERLETERL
+112 RLETERL
-120 EKERLEQQRLEAE
+120 EKERLEQQRLE
-133 RLKQERREAEHLEQQ
+133 QQ
-148 RPEQI
+148 PLEQI
-153 QLTQENEKERQA
+153 QLTQENEQERQA
-165 QEARLQR
+165 QEERLQR

-201 NPAKLATQLS
+201 NPPQPAKQLS
-211 TGSIEGANHEPDEQ
+211 TGSIEGANHQLDEQ
-225 TQSTDTATSDVTIE
+225 AQSTDTATSDVTIE
-239 RHRSEMLY
+239 RHRSEMVY

-256 NMAESFAEDPTAAV
+256 NTDNIAEPLADDPTVAV
-270 RTQETRVTDPLV
+270 MTHETRVTDPLV

-341 SQSHQSH
+341 SQSH